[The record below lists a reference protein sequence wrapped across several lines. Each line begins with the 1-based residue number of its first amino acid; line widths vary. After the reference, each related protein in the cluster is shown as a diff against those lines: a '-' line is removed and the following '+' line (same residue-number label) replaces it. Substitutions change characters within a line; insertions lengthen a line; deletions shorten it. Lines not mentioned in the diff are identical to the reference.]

1 MPEELIPIVIV
12 PFFLGTIAFIIK
24 VLSDNRVKRELINMR
39 ADKETIDYLILQAPA
54 QNKESSLKWG
64 MVSIALG
71 ISFAVIQVFGLDGEQ
86 PMTYAV
92 VFIFGGAGLFG
103 YYLLKTLQEAK

>member
-1 MPEELIPIVIV
+1 MPEELIPIIIV

-39 ADKETIDYLILQAPA
+39 ADKETIDYLMLQAPA
-54 QNKESSLKWG
+54 QNKETSLKWG
-64 MVSIALG
+64 MVAVALGLSFAAIAL
-71 ISFAVIQVFGLDGEQ
+71 FGLDGEQ

-92 VFIFGGAGLFG
+92 VFIFGGAGLLG
-103 YYLLKTLQEAK
+103 YYLLKTLQEAA